1 MFVFVLFFAD
11 AKPFLTKVIYFF
23 LHAREA
29 TYRIDIN
36 PRLQAQGRNSS
47 DYGQE
52 STVICLEG
60 IRILKYFSRKLQINA
75 IQVYFCY
82 NRKTSRLLL
91 IHGLTSGSSGKKVFH
106 KEKQTSKQTNKT
118 NKIKQ
123 TKQNKKMSILF

>member
-1 MFVFVLFFAD
+1 MTSVKNIYSISFFKFVTF
-11 AKPFLTKVIYFF
+11 I
-23 LHAREA
+23 
-29 TYRIDIN
+29 
-36 PRLQAQGRNSS
+36 
-47 DYGQE
+47 
-52 STVICLEG
+52 
-60 IRILKYFSRKLQINA
+60 KLQINA

-106 KEKQTSKQTNKT
+106 MEKQTSKQTNKT